1 MFMERDRRGSAR
13 PEKLYRSNDMA
24 EFYKVMDWD
33 EINVSASVGAGGVN
47 SKDDV
52 IVVQAMLKYG
62 LKARSY
68 FLGEKFPEPNG
79 TMDPATMELIRKY
92 QQYLRRKLKVPVS
105 VDGRI
110 DPANGSAAFGK
121 KGKWTI
127 QMLNAD
133 VMEMWL
139 IVNGGHGNHLE
150 DLCRR
155 FPQASSAIGGEVPV
169 GTLSLKLEPVEP
181 LVGSLNL
188 RLE

>member
-1 MFMERDRRGSAR
+1 
-13 PEKLYRSNDMA
+13 MA

-33 EINVSASVGAGGVN
+33 EINVSASVGRGGVN
-47 SKDDV
+47 LKDDV
-52 IVVQAMLKYG
+52 LVVQAMLKYA
-62 LKARSY
+62 LDARSY
-68 FLGEKFPEPNG
+68 FLGERFPEPSG
-79 TMDPATMELIRKY
+79 TMDAATIHLIEQY
-92 QQYLRRKLKVPVS
+92 QQYLRRKLKVPIS

-110 DPANGSAAFGK
+110 DPAKGSASFGK

-139 IVNGGHGNHLE
+139 IVHGGEGNHLE

-155 FPQASSAIGGEVPV
+155 FPQASAALGGDIPV
-169 GTLSLKLEPVEP
+169 GGLSLRLEQVAP

-188 RLE
+188 ALE

>member
-1 MFMERDRRGSAR
+1 
-13 PEKLYRSNDMA
+13 MA

-33 EINVSASVGAGGVN
+33 EINVSASVGMGGVN

-52 IVVQAMLKYG
+52 LVVQAMLKYA
-62 LKARSY
+62 LEARSY
-68 FLGEKFPEPNG
+68 FLGEKFPEPTG
-79 TMDPATMELIRKY
+79 TMDPSTMALIRKY
-92 QQYLRRKLKVPVS
+92 QGYLRRKLRVPIS

-110 DPANGSAAFGK
+110 DPAKGGSAFGK

-139 IVNGGHGNHLE
+139 IAYGGEGNHLE

-155 FPQASSAIGGEVPV
+155 YPQVSKALGGDVPV
-169 GTLSLKLEPVEP
+169 GTLSLRLEPVGP
-181 LVGSLNL
+181 IVGSLNL
-188 RLE
+188 GLE

>member
-1 MFMERDRRGSAR
+1 
-13 PEKLYRSNDMA
+13 MA

-33 EINVSASVGAGGVN
+33 EINVSASVGAGGAN

-52 IVVQAMLKYG
+52 IVVQAMLKYA
-62 LKARSY
+62 LEARSF
-68 FLGEKFPEPNG
+68 FLGEKFPEPTG
-79 TMDPATMELIRKY
+79 TMDVATIDLIRKY
-92 QQYLRRKLKVPVS
+92 QRYLRRKLKVPVS

-110 DPANGSAAFGK
+110 DPANGSTAFGK
-121 KGKWTI
+121 NGKWTI

-139 IVNGGHGNHLE
+139 IVHGGEGNHLE

-155 FPQASSAIGGEVPV
+155 FPLVASAIGGEVPA
-169 GTLSLKLEPVEP
+169 GTLSLRLEPVEP